1 MNNLNLKSIQTII
14 TDSENAGSIEK
25 AIELTTASLLHL
37 ASIMSP
43 GTTLREAFLFAC
55 VFHKTIDDP
64 NEKLLKFI
72 ANHLQCSKLELLD
85 IYDDLLSMK
94 KNGFIM
100 GGMDDTIKSKRNVD
114 FDFNVNFKIINKIR
128 KGESLINKP
137 QLKQKSFKKLLDTF
151 HELLFEKT
159 DGDISQQM
167 FEETTMNLLS
177 ENMHLPQVQALF
189 QLYEN
194 QDQSIHQK
202 FHQNEFSDFD
212 NYHPNH
218 DYIVTMYMLYFM
230 RKIEKLEINNMENIV
245 HWALGDEGSFNRI
258 INLLEERKHPLVTK
272 EILSDAMLSLKVDKT
287 TFMIT
292 DYGLDYLLGDERATI
307 APIVTG
313 QSMKEILPS
322 NIPERKLFF
331 SGELN
336 KQLQN
341 VSKLLGPEVFEDAQ
355 RRMQVFL
362 KTTSTGVC
370 IMLHGEPGTG
380 KTEYVLQIAR
390 QTNRSIFKID
400 ISSSKNMYYGES
412 EKLVKR
418 IFTDYNNM
426 LMGTEVTP
434 ILFINEADALIS
446 KRIDVTRSI
455 DQTNN
460 SIQNILLDELENF
473 RGILII
479 TTNLVTNMDK
489 AFERRFL
496 MKIKFEKA
504 NKEAQQQIWK
514 EKIPQLQE
522 HEIEKLLPYDLN
534 PALIDNVAKKAF
546 IKNLI
551 DSETNFEDIQN
562 FCAEE
567 NFNTS
572 NKKIIGF

>member
-14 TDSENAGSIEK
+14 TDSCNAGSIEK
-25 AIELTTASLLHL
+25 AIELTTLSLQHL
-37 ASIMSP
+37 ASIMAP
-43 GTTLREAFLFAC
+43 DTTLREAFLFAC
-55 VFHKTIDDP
+55 VFHKTIEDP

-85 IYDDLLSMK
+85 IYEDLLSMK

-100 GGMDDTIKSKRNVD
+100 GGMDDTIKSKRNAD

-128 KGESLINKP
+128 KGESLIDKP
-137 QLKQKSFKKLLDTF
+137 QLKQKNFKRLMDVF
-151 HELLFEKT
+151 HELVFEKSG
-159 DGDISQQM
+159 GDITQEI
-167 FEETTMNLLS
+167 FEQTTMNLLY
-177 ENMHLPQVQALF
+177 ENKDLPQVQGLF

-202 FHQNEFSDFD
+202 FNQSEYNHMD

-218 DYIVTMYMLYFM
+218 DYLVTLYAIYHM
-230 RKIEKLEINNMENIV
+230 IKTEKLEINYEYIIN
-245 HWALGDEGSFNRI
+245 WCLGDEASFNRI
-258 INLLEERKHPLVTK
+258 IDIVGEKKHPLIIK
-272 EILSDAMLSLKVDKT
+272 EIISDAMFNLKENKL
-287 TFMIT
+287 TFVFT

-341 VSKLLGPEVFEDAQ
+341 VSKLLAPEVFEDVQ

-362 KTTSTGVC
+362 KTTSIGVC

-390 QTNRSIFKID
+390 QTNRPIFKVD
-400 ISSSKNMYYGES
+400 ISSTKNMYYGES
-412 EKLVKR
+412 EKMIKR

-446 KRIDVTRSI
+446 KRVDVTRSI

-504 NKEAQQQIWK
+504 HKEAQQQIWK
-514 EKIPQLQE
+514 EKLPQLQE
-522 HEIEKLLPYDLN
+522 QEIEKLLPFDLS

-546 IKNLI
+546 IKTLI
-551 DSETNFEDIQN
+551 DGETNFEDIQN
-562 FCAEE
+562 FCVEE
-567 NFNTS
+567 NFSTS